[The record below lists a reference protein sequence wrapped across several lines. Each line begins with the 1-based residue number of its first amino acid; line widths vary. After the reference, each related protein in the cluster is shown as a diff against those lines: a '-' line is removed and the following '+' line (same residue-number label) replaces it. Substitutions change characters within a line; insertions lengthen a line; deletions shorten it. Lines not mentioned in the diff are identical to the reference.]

1 MNIKSRIWIESDKRI
16 FLGVGRIRLLEQIQ
30 QDGSINKACKSLNM
44 SYKKAWKLVD
54 EMNAV
59 SKTPVVEKASGGS
72 GGGGTIVTPFGIE
85 MIQKF
90 RSLEQKAIAFFD
102 DQESEFK

>member
-72 GGGGTIVTPFGIE
+72 GGAIYLDAIVSFNCLVYSVTLNSFFIR
-85 MIQKF
+85 F
-90 RSLEQKAIAFFD
+90 CRSWRC
-102 DQESEFK
+102 